1 MSADA
6 YVDEDKFE
14 THDEHEHIRPLE
26 KVETFDERHSP
37 SSPPISSVKMCQ
49 DNATDVPGKSSP
61 VSVLE
66 PFFTDDDTSPN
77 SSRLSSG
84 IALPHQLSILIKIL
98 FRANLFH

>member
-1 MSADA
+1 MDSLSEAVSSCIVHQDA
-6 YVDEDKFE
+6 YVDEEKLE
-14 THDEHEHIRPLE
+14 THDEHEQTQPLE
-26 KVETFDERHSP
+26 KVVSE
-37 SSPPISSVKMCQ
+37 CQ